1 MRKKLAIASAVSLS
15 VLPMLVPAKDAS
27 AIPAFARKYG
37 TSCYTCH
44 SGFPARNSFGEAFRN
59 NGYRWPGGEDE
70 DKSKQEQL
78 KLGSDGWKK
87 SFPQSPWPGEIPGSV
102 PFALWVRGPL
112 VTYTEGTTTSAGNP
126 ANKSTL
132 NYGTGGMGAATLFF
146 GGTMGDNLSAFG
158 QYNLTNVP
166 SSATSAPSAA
176 NPYTNT
182 ALSGHVT
189 WSFAPGVNLSFGNG
203 FSDWT
208 FGNAIQLYNALYPT
222 PGTGVE
228 FSYIK
233 GNSGGLKITGGLAEA
248 GTAAGVNKLDDIRYV
263 RAKYKIG
270 GAGLLSG
277 AGGTY
282 GNEFVGLDNHFS
294 VGAEYVS
301 ARQQSLV
308 TAANFAS
315 ATDFY
320 GADVTGSIGSFYGG
334 VAYSKSSGDGVK
346 FDNSRIQA
354 GYFVFPWM
362 QATVTYS
369 NLRGG
374 DEITNDPTV
383 AFAVNTHLR
392 ANAYITTTYTA
403 HTKNRIT
410 PISNTTADQF
420 VVTAGFAF

>member
-44 SGFPARNSFGEAFRN
+44 SGFPARNAFGEAFRN

-70 DKSKQEQL
+70 DKTKQEQL

-87 SFPQSPWPGEIPGSV
+87 TFPQSPWPVDIPGYV
-102 PFALWVRGPL
+102 PLAVWVRGPL
-112 VTYTEGTTTSAGNP
+112 VTYTEGTTTSAG
-126 ANKSTL
+126 AQATKSNL
-132 NYGTGGMGAATLFF
+132 NYGTGALGSTTLFF
-146 GGTMGDNLSAFG
+146 GGTMGDNLSAFA
-158 QYNLTNVP
+158 QYNLA
-166 SSATSAPSAA
+166 ATTTAP
-176 NPYTNT
+176 
-182 ALSGHVT
+182 SGHVV

-208 FGNAIQLYNALYPT
+208 FGNAIQIYNALYPT

-233 GNSGGLKITGGLAEA
+233 GNSGGFKLTGGLAEA
-248 GTAAGVNKLDDIRYV
+248 GTTAGINKLDDIRYV
-263 RAKYKIG
+263 RAKYKLG
-270 GAGLLSG
+270 GAGLLGG

-282 GNEFVGLDNHFS
+282 GNEYVGLDNHFAIA
-294 VGAEYVS
+294 AEYVS
-301 ARQQSLV
+301 ARNQAQV
-308 TAANFAS
+308 TATTFTG

-320 GADVTGSIGSFYGG
+320 GADVSGSIGNFYAGA
-334 VAYSKSSGDGVK
+334 AYSKSSGDGLK
-346 FDNSRIQA
+346 FDNSRIQG

-362 QATVTYS
+362 QTTVTYS

-374 DEITNDPTV
+374 DETSNDPTV
-383 AFAVNTHLR
+383 IFAVNTHLR
-392 ANAYITTTYTA
+392 ANAYITTQYTL

-410 PISNTTADQF
+410 PSSNTTADTF